1 MRNGTPVR
9 ARLPIVRHEDVSGMD
24 FATPPIFRMSCSSL
38 RLWMIDPAHKNNMAL
53 KNACV
58 QM

>member
-24 FATPPIFRMSCSSL
+24 FATPPIFRISCSSL
-38 RLWMIDPAHKNNMAL
+38 RL
-53 KNACV
+53 
-58 QM
+58 